1 MSDTPKPY
9 ALIAEFET
17 PADVMQAA
25 RAVRIAGFRRW
36 DVHTPFPIHGMDGAM
51 GIKNSKVG
59 YFSFVGGVIGL
70 TIGMSMI
77 WFMNKYDY
85 PIIVG
90 GKPLFSPL
98 FAFPVS
104 YELTILL
111 ASFGTLLGMC
121 FLNRLPKLYNPIFKS
136 QRFTR
141 ASDDRFFVVI
151 EASDPKFSATE
162 TRKLLENLGSKSIEL
177 VED

>member
-9 ALIAEFET
+9 ALLAEFET

-98 FAFPVS
+98 FAFPVY

-162 TRKLLENLGSKSIEL
+162 TLKLLENLGSKSIEL

>member
-1 MSDTPKPY
+1 MAETLKPY
-9 ALIAEFET
+9 ALLAEFET

-59 YFSFVGGVIGL
+59 YFSFVGGVTGL

-136 QRFTR
+136 ERFAR

-151 EASDPKFSATE
+151 EASDPKFSAVE
-162 TRKLLENLGSKSIEL
+162 TRKLLENLGSKNIEL